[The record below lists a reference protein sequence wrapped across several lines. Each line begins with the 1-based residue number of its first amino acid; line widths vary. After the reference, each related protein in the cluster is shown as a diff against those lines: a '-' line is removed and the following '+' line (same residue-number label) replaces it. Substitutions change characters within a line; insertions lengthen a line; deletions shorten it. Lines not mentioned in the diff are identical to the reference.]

1 MTIVYHEPPSELSQ
15 ETRDIHRALT
25 SLVEELEAVAWY
37 RQRIDVTQNDEL
49 RAIVEH
55 NMNEEIEHASMS
67 LEWLRRNFPM
77 FDEILRLYLFTS
89 VPITEVEEHAGE
101 AGGEAKEGPKE
112 RAAGNLGIGSL
123 KS

>member
-1 MTIVYHEPPSELSQ
+1 MTIAYHEPPSELSQ

-37 RQRIDVTQNDEL
+37 RQRIDVSKDDEL
-49 RAIVEH
+49 RAIVQH
-55 NMNEEIEHASMS
+55 NMEEEIEHASMS
-67 LEWLRRNFPM
+67 LEWLRRNFPK
-77 FDEILRLYLFTS
+77 FDEVLRLYLFTS
-89 VPITEVEEHAGE
+89 VPITEIEEHAN
-101 AGGEAKEGPKE
+101 GEAKETPKE